1 MTPVQG
7 RTGSAVSVAV
17 LGAGSWGTTFAKILA
32 DAATASGV
40 ERRIRL
46 WGRRPEVVEH
56 INLNHRNPQYLA
68 DVKLPPSITASTDV
82 AEVMAGAELVVLAV
96 PAQSLRLQLREW
108 KTLLEPDALVVSL
121 MKGLELSTDARMS
134 EVISEELDIPAS
146 RIAVVSG
153 PNLAMEIAR
162 EEPTASVVAC
172 PDSAV
177 AGWVARSC
185 TAPYF
190 RPYTTTDIVGVEI
203 GGIVKNVIALAVGI
217 CEGKQMGDNTKAS
230 VITRG
235 LAETSRLA
243 LALGGSA
250 QTMAGL
256 AGLGDLVAT
265 CSSPLSRNHTAGR
278 LLGQGLTLD
287 EVAEKMTQTAEG
299 IKSGQAV
306 HELAGKLGVDMP
318 ITAAVV
324 AVLAGKLSVD
334 QLGPLLLAR
343 ELKSEGDY

>member
-1 MTPVQG
+1 M
-7 RTGSAVSVAV
+7 AV

-32 DAATASGV
+32 DAAGAAGSPRGIKV
-40 ERRIRL
+40 
-46 WGRRPEVVEH
+46 WGRRAEVVDQ
-56 INLNHRNPQYLA
+56 INRDHRNSDYLK
-68 DVKLPPSITASTDV
+68 DIVLPASITASTDV
-82 AEVMAGAELVVLAV
+82 REVLAGADLVVVAV
-96 PAQSLRLQLREW
+96 PAQSLRPQLREW
-108 KTLLEPDALVVSL
+108 KDMIEPGAVVVSL
-121 MKGLELSTDARMS
+121 MKGLELGTDARMS
-134 EVISEELDIPAS
+134 EVISQELGLPPE

-172 PDSAV
+172 TDSAT
-177 AGWVARSC
+177 AGWLARTC

-190 RPYTTTDIVGVEI
+190 RPYTTSDVVGVEI

-217 CEGKQMGDNTKAS
+217 CEGKEMGDNTKAS

-243 LALGGSA
+243 LALGGEA
-250 QTMAGL
+250 KTMAGL

-265 CSSPLSRNHTAGR
+265 CSSALSRNHTAGR
-278 LLGQGLTLD
+278 LLGQGLTLE
-287 EVAEKMTQTAEG
+287 EVGRKMTQTAEG

-306 HELAGKLGVDMP
+306 HELAGKLGVEMP

-334 QLGPLLLAR
+334 QLGPVLLSR
-343 ELKSEGDY
+343 ELKPEGDH

>member
-1 MTPVQG
+1 MTLNLA
-7 RTGSAVSVAV
+7 GSARSVAV

-32 DAATASGV
+32 DAATAAGTPR
-40 ERRIRL
+40 EIRL
-46 WGRRPEVVEH
+46 WGRRGEVVEQV
-56 INLNHRNPQYLA
+56 NNSHRNHQYLK
-68 DVKLPPSITASTDV
+68 DVPLPASITASTDV
-82 AEVMAGAELVVLAV
+82 ADVLRGADLVVLAV
-96 PAQSLRLQLREW
+96 PAQSLRPQLREW
-108 KTLLEPDALVVSL
+108 RHLIAPDAVVVSL
-121 MKGLELSTDARMS
+121 MKGLELGTDARMS
-134 EVISEELDIPAS
+134 QVISEELGLEAG

-172 PDSAV
+172 ADSAV
-177 AGWVARSC
+177 AGWLARSC

-190 RPYTTTDIVGVEI
+190 RPYTTSDVVGVEI

-217 CEGKQMGDNTKAS
+217 CEGKEMGDNTKAS

-243 LALGGSA
+243 LALGGEA
-250 QTMAGL
+250 KTMAGL

-278 LLGQGLTLD
+278 LLGQGFTLE
-287 EVAEKMTQTAEG
+287 EVGQKMTQTAEG

-306 HELAGKLGVDMP
+306 HELAGKLGVEMP

-334 QLGPLLLAR
+334 QLGPVLLSR
-343 ELKSEGDY
+343 ELKPEGDD

>member
-1 MTPVQG
+1 MTANLK
-7 RTGSAVSVAV
+7 RGSSATNVAI

-32 DAATASGV
+32 DAATAAGV

-46 WGRRPEVVEH
+46 WGRRAEVVAQ
-56 INLNHRNPQYLA
+56 INSLHRNTQYLN
-68 DVKLPPSITASTDV
+68 DVDLPHSITASTDV
-82 AEVMAGAELVVLAV
+82 AEVIPGADLVVLAV
-96 PAQSLRLQLREW
+96 PAQSLRLQLRDW
-108 KTLLEPDALVVSL
+108 KPLLGSGAFVVSL
-121 MKGLELSTDARMS
+121 MKGLELGTDSRMS
-134 EVISEELDIPAS
+134 EVISEELGISPD

-172 PDSAV
+172 SDSDV
-177 AGWVARSC
+177 AGWIARSC

-190 RPYTTTDIVGVEI
+190 RPYTSPDVVGVEI

-243 LALGGSA
+243 LALGGEA
-250 QTMAGL
+250 HTMAGL

-278 LLGQGLTLD
+278 LLGEGFTLD
-287 EVAEKMTQTAEG
+287 QVTEKMTQTAEG

-306 HELAGKLGVDMP
+306 HELAGKLGVEMP

-324 AVLAGKLSVD
+324 AVLAGKMSVD
-334 QLGPLLLAR
+334 QLGPRLLAR

>member
-1 MTPVQG
+1 MTLNLA
-7 RTGSAVSVAV
+7 GSARSVAV

-32 DAATASGV
+32 DAATAAGTPR
-40 ERRIRL
+40 EIRL
-46 WGRRPEVVEH
+46 WGRRGEVVEQV
-56 INLNHRNPQYLA
+56 NNSHRNHQYLK
-68 DVKLPPSITASTDV
+68 DVPLPGSITASTDV
-82 AEVMAGAELVVLAV
+82 ADVLRGADLVVLAV
-96 PAQSLRLQLREW
+96 PAQSLRPQLREW
-108 KTLLEPDALVVSL
+108 RHLIAPDAVVVSL
-121 MKGLELSTDARMS
+121 MKGLELGTDARMS
-134 EVISEELDIPAS
+134 QVISEELGLEAG

-172 PDSAV
+172 ADSAV
-177 AGWVARSC
+177 AGWLARSC

-190 RPYTTTDIVGVEI
+190 RPYTTSDVVGVEI

-217 CEGKQMGDNTKAS
+217 CEGKEMGDNTKAS

-243 LALGGSA
+243 LALGGEA
-250 QTMAGL
+250 KTMAGL

-278 LLGQGLTLD
+278 LLGQGLTLE
-287 EVAEKMTQTAEG
+287 EVGQKMTQTAEG

-306 HELAGKLGVDMP
+306 HELAGKLGVEMP

-334 QLGPLLLAR
+334 QLGPVLLSR
-343 ELKSEGDY
+343 ELKPEGDD